1 MRGLAVSK
9 GTDVAYR
16 PLQLFIDGQWIDTGS
31 RDSGAV
37 LNPATGREIGRVP
50 FAASADLDRALEAA
64 ARAFEPWRRTSAFV
78 RGGILRAA
86 ATRLRE
92 RAESI
97 APMVTLEQG
106 KPLAEAL
113 WEVTATADVFDWAA
127 GEGQRAYGRIIPARS
142 ESLRQHVVKEPVGPA
157 AGFSPWNA
165 PALLFGRKVAE
176 ALAAGCSC
184 IMKPAEETPASS
196 LEVTR
201 ALADAGLPAGVLN
214 IVFGVPAEISTRL
227 IASPTIRKISFT
239 GSVEVGRTLARLA
252 GEHLKRITLELGGH
266 APVLIFGDAHIERV
280 AELAVAAKFRNAG
293 QVCTSPTR
301 FLVHETVHDSF
312 VRHFSERAS
321 AIRLGDGLEPETRMG
336 PLNNVR
342 RLSAMERIVADARA
356 QGANVE
362 TGGRRVGDAGFLFEP
377 TVLSRVSEHCEIMNR
392 EPFGPIIAVTPF
404 ARVEEAVHEANRLPY
419 GLAAY
424 AFTGS
429 STVAGQLADAF
440 QTGLVGLNTF
450 GVNFPETPFGGVKD
464 SGYGSEGGAEGVS
477 AYLVSKYIAED
488 TQRG

>member
-1 MRGLAVSK
+1 MK
-9 GTDVAYR
+9 YR
-16 PLQLFIDGQWIDTGS
+16 PLQLFIDGEWISAGN
-31 RDSGAV
+31 RASGAV
-37 LNPATGREIGRVP
+37 LNPATGQEIGRVP
-50 FAASADLDRALEAA
+50 FAAPPDVDRALDAA
-64 ARAFEPWRRTSAFV
+64 ARAFGTWRKTSAFA
-78 RGGILRAA
+78 RGAILRAA
-86 ATRLRE
+86 ATCLRE

-113 WEVTATADVFDWAA
+113 WEVMATADVFDWAA
-127 GEGQRAYGRIIPARS
+127 AEGQRAYGRIIPPRS
-142 ESLRQHVVKEPVGPA
+142 DNLRQQVIREPVGPA

-176 ALAAGCSC
+176 ALAAGCTC

-196 LEVTR
+196 LEIVR
-201 ALADAGLPAGVLN
+201 ALVDAGLPAGVLN

-227 IASPTIRKISFT
+227 IASPIIRKVSFT
-239 GSVEVGRTLARLA
+239 GSVEVGRTLARQA

-266 APVLIFGDAHIERV
+266 APVLIFADANIERV

-301 FLVHETVHDSF
+301 FLVHEAVHDSF
-312 VRHFSERAS
+312 VRQFSERAG
-321 AIRLGDGLEPETRMG
+321 AIRLGNGLDPETQMG

-356 QGANVE
+356 KGANVE
-362 TGGRRVGDAGFLFEP
+362 TGGRRVGHAGFLFEP

-392 EPFGPIIAVTPF
+392 EPFGPVIAVTSF
-404 ARVEEAVHEANRLPY
+404 ARVEEAIHEANRLPY

-429 STVAGQLADAF
+429 SAVAGPLAEAF
-440 QTGLVGLNTF
+440 QSGLVGLNTF

-464 SGYGSEGGAEGVS
+464 SGYGSEGGVEGVS

-488 TQRG
+488 TLRA